1 MNLKIKKDVLLEAL
15 IKVSKAL
22 SNKNLVPILGCIK
35 FNLKTDKL
43 ILTATDNDIIIQVT
57 ILQEK
62 ENMEIIKE
70 GSFIIQGKYII
81 DIVKKLADEVIEI
94 KVLEDYKILINSKNS
109 EFNLNGLNEN
119 EYPKINLDINKN
131 PIKINNKLFKNI
143 INQTSFAS
151 SNDESRPVLTGI
163 NFNIVGNLLECTAT
177 DSYRLA
183 KTNITINTK
192 IENDYNIIIP
202 SKNLLELIKILDDNN
217 DDIEIH
223 IFNNKILFKINNVL
237 FQSRLINGQY
247 PNTTNLIPQESN
259 LKIKINTLN
268 LYDVLDRASIL
279 TSDKEKNII
288 FFETK
293 KEKLFIKSSSLE
305 IGKVEEKIDIE
316 KNNDS
321 EIKIAFSSKYMMD
334 ALKSFNDEY
343 VDILLVSETKPIIIK
358 STEHDNL
365 IQLVLPIKTY

>member
-1 MNLKIKKDVLLEAL
+1 MNLKIKKTVLLEAL

-43 ILTATDNDIIIQVT
+43 ILTATDNDIIIEVT

-247 PNTTNLIPQESN
+247 PNTTNLISQESN

>member
-1 MNLKIKKDVLLEAL
+1 MNLKIKKTVLLEAL

-43 ILTATDNDIIIQVT
+43 ILTATDNDIIIEVT

-293 KEKLFIKSSSLE
+293 KQKLFIKSSSLE

-334 ALKSFNDEY
+334 SLKSFNDEY

-365 IQLVLPIKTY
+365 I

>member
-1 MNLKIKKDVLLEAL
+1 MNLKIKKTVLLEAL

-43 ILTATDNDIIIQVT
+43 ILTATDNDIIIEVT

-293 KEKLFIKSSSLE
+293 KQKLFIKSSSLE

>member
-1 MNLKIKKDVLLEAL
+1 MNLKIKKTVLLEAL

-43 ILTATDNDIIIQVT
+43 ILTATDNDIIIEVT